1 MYCPVVYIRCLFHMA
16 HHYCQATAGTNVCR
30 ILWYTPMRIT
40 LWELLRAIW
49 CPLLTLSEFHV
60 CIMMNNRSYLYGP
73 WQFPQKFHVFFSLT
87 AIHSCSSRPI
97 RSGHIISLLCM
108 RSQSLKG
115 LQLVQSYRANNIRP
129 STGWLLQI
137 PSRIFPLDGML
148 PNSPPR
154 TFQHVALGRE
164 VQNG

>member
-97 RSGHIISLLCM
+97 RSGHIISLLCIEV
-108 RSQSLKG
+108 RAWRGYNLFKVTELIISG
-115 LQLVQSYRANNIRP
+115 LVLDGSYRSHPEFSHWMVCCLILHQGRF
-129 STGWLLQI
+129 SMWL
-137 PSRIFPLDGML
+137 
-148 PNSPPR
+148 
-154 TFQHVALGRE
+154 
-164 VQNG
+164 